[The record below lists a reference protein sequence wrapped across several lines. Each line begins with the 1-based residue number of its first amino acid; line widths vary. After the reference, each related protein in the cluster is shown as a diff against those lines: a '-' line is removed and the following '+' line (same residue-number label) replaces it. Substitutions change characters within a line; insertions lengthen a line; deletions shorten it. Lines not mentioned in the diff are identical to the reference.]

1 MELNCRNT
9 EGLLAVPL
17 HAKDDMQEK
26 IRLLEQQIQELKTL
40 QTQQACFLI
49 RYSPLQIREYSITF
63 GGRFGGI

>member
-9 EGLLAVPL
+9 EELLAVPL

-40 QTQQACFLI
+40 QTQQAC
-49 RYSPLQIREYSITF
+49 S
-63 GGRFGGI
+63 